1 MLFFELENTFYS
13 LSEIIPEDEQQ
24 ELDILQLELELYQK
38 KFEGRGITI
47 EELLSAMGDGSEIR
61 FVPMHDELPGRPP
74 QFSPEQLRSMSIARE
89 LDGENEHPQG
99 FEAFKG
105 LFGL

>member
-38 KFEGRGITI
+38 KFDLFYRN
-47 EELLSAMGDGSEIR
+47 
-61 FVPMHDELPGRPP
+61 F
-74 QFSPEQLRSMSIARE
+74 EQ
-89 LDGENEHPQG
+89 
-99 FEAFKG
+99 
-105 LFGL
+105 